1 MMVMLCSSLSTSLST
16 RHREE
21 EEKRG
26 GGGRRHLQPKEV
38 TPPWKLQWPRFWRV
52 IGSTSR
58 PAPLGVVGGVGRLH
72 LTVLRT
78 KKLKRKEK
86 SWQEEPGELEEQR

>member
-1 MMVMLCSSLSTSLST
+1 M
-16 RHREE
+16 
-21 EEKRG
+21 
-26 GGGRRHLQPKEV
+26 
-38 TPPWKLQWPRFWRV
+38 

-58 PAPLGVVGGVGRLH
+58 PAPSGVVGGVGRLH

-86 SWQEEPGELEEQR
+86 SWQEEPGEMEEQRRGRSENLDDPAQFLKVIVSG